1 MPCNWPLGQPNSFRP
16 ARGAGDS
23 VEYVCACIF
32 SGQDAARMKWGKN
45 LYVQVIVGI
54 LAGALLGWLK
64 PDFGASLEPLASF
77 FIKAVK
83 MLIGPIIFCTV
94 VSGIAGMG
102 DLKKIGRV
110 GWKALL
116 YFEIAT
122 TLALVIG
129 MVVANVFQ
137 PGAGINASPAALDAG
152 RTAVYA
158 QKAEALSTVDFL
170 LNIIPH
176 SFVGAFT
183 EGDLLQ
189 VLFVAILSG
198 LALAG
203 MGEGG
208 QPVMELLH
216 RIAQVFFGIVHIV
229 TRAAPVAAFGAMAF
243 TIGKYG
249 MGSLLSLGKL
259 MACVYLTCGVFIF
272 GLLALVARL
281 HGFSLWKILRYIR
294 EELLIVVGTSSSEP
308 ALPGLMEKMERA
320 GCSKPVVGIVL
331 PAGYSFNLDGTCIY
345 LTLAALFIAQA
356 TNTVLSLEQQLSI
369 LAVLLLTSKGAAG
382 VTGAGF
388 ITLAAT
394 LSATKTIPVEGLAL
408 VIGVDRFMSE
418 ARAVT
423 NLIGNTVGMLVVA
436 RWEKEFNPYMG
447 RDLLIRPPELQA

>member
-1 MPCNWPLGQPNSFRP
+1 
-16 ARGAGDS
+16 
-23 VEYVCACIF
+23 
-32 SGQDAARMKWGKN
+32 MKWGKN
-45 LYVQVIVGI
+45 LYAQVLLGI
-54 LAGALLGWLK
+54 TAGALLGWLQ
-64 PDFGASLEPLASF
+64 PDTGAALEPLASV

-83 MLIGPIIFCTV
+83 MLIAPIIFCTV
-94 VSGIAGMG
+94 VGGIAGMG

-116 YFEIAT
+116 YFEVAT
-122 TLALVIG
+122 TIALLLG

-137 PGAGINASPAALDAG
+137 PGAGIHADPAALETS
-152 RTAVYA
+152 RTAGFA
-158 QKAEALSTVDFL
+158 QKAQALSTVDFL
-170 LNIIPH
+170 MNIIPH
-176 SFVGAFT
+176 SFVSAFT

-189 VLFVAILSG
+189 VLFISILSG
-198 LALAG
+198 LALAS
-203 MGEGG
+203 MGARA
-208 QPVMELLH
+208 QPVIDLLQS
-216 RIAQVFFGIVHIV
+216 ISQVFFGIVHLV
-229 TRAAPVAAFGAMAF
+229 TRVAPLAAFGAMAY

-249 MGSLLSLGKL
+249 LGSLLSLGKL
-259 MACVYLTCGVFIF
+259 MACVYLTCAVFIF

-308 ALPGLMEKMERA
+308 ALPSLMEKMERA
-320 GCSKPVVGIVL
+320 GCSKPVVGIVI

-356 TNTVLSLEQQLSI
+356 TDTALSMGQQFSI

-394 LSATKTIPVEGLAL
+394 LSATHTIPVAGLAL

-418 ARAVT
+418 ARAIT
-423 NLIGNTVGMLVVA
+423 NLIGNTVAMLVVA
-436 RWEKEFNPYMG
+436 KWEGEFNPHLG
-447 RDLLIRPPELQA
+447 HPILARPHLVSS